1 MKRLC
6 IRLKKILGMVA
17 LSAVMFTLSPLAPL
31 PQAGAAAV
39 PTAGQTA
46 ADPALEAAVKRILRE
61 NPELVLD
68 VLRANSEVVLEAAQQ
83 GNILRK
89 RKGMLAQWTQD
100 AKTPKQI
107 AVEDGFSRGSAQAP
121 VTVVAFSDFTCGYCR
136 QAEEA
141 MPALLAKYKGKVRFV
156 FKPLPKTDRELSYL
170 AARYS
175 VAAFAQGEEK
185 GWAYYDALFAG
196 VEGLVNQGEG
206 FLKATGAKVGLDVK
220 RLTADATN
228 KKTEERLGSFR
239 DEAGRLD
246 VHGTPYFFVN
256 NLVIRGAVSKE
267 LFEEAIEMALSLKK

>member
-1 MKRLC
+1 MKHLCTRLGN
-6 IRLKKILGMVA
+6 ILGKAALAVA
-17 LSAVMFTLSPLAPL
+17 VCSFFALAPL
-31 PQAGAAAV
+31 PSATAATV
-39 PTAGQTA
+39 PSATQPA

-100 AKTPKQI
+100 AKTPKKI
-107 AVEDGFSRGSAQAP
+107 AVEEGFSRGAAQAP

-156 FKPLPKTDRELSYL
+156 FKPLPKTDSELSYL

-175 VAAFAQGEEK
+175 VAAFAQSEEK

-206 FLKATGAKVGLDVK
+206 FLKATGATVGLDVK

-228 KKTEERLGSFR
+228 KKTEERLGTIR

>member
-1 MKRLC
+1 M
-6 IRLKKILGMVA
+6 
-17 LSAVMFTLSPLAPL
+17 
-31 PQAGAAAV
+31 
-39 PTAGQTA
+39 
-46 ADPALEAAVKRILRE
+46 
-61 NPELVLD
+61 LD

-89 RKGMLAQWTQD
+89 RKGMLAQWAQD

-107 AVEDGFSRGSAQAP
+107 AVEEGFSRGAAQAP

-156 FKPLPKTDRELSYL
+156 FKPLPKTDSELSYL

-175 VAAFAQGEEK
+175 VAAFAQSEEK

-228 KKTEERLGSFR
+228 KKTEERLGTIR